1 MNAAMKYTELRYQP
15 EKSGIYVGSPSL
27 LRLPDGALLA
37 SHDYFEA
44 DPVSNLAPRISEIY
58 RSEDGGASWRNV
70 NHLSGALWGSLFLH
84 DDCIYHLGTDREYG
98 SIVIRR
104 SRDGG
109 FSWSDPQ
116 DERTGLLFRG
126 GPGRTG
132 PNYHFGG
139 ATPVAVH
146 RGRVFRACE
155 LFSEP
160 DGRFGWDAASF
171 RETILSAPDDADLLN
186 ADNWTLSRPLAFDAE
201 QLNTI
206 HPGLA
211 GQHSGWLEGNLVTAP
226 DGSLADLMRVHLNT
240 PNKAALLEI
249 APDGSDLSFRPET
262 GIIDFPGG
270 ASKFTVRR
278 DPATG
283 LYFTLSNPVT
293 MPECPWQRNILSL
306 CCSGDLRNW
315 KILKNLLTDD
325 TGLPPEESVRYTGF
339 QYADWEF
346 DGDDLIYL
354 VRMSYRGARNYH
366 DSNRITFHRERN
378 FRRATSPD
386 SGAK

>member
-126 GPGRTG
+126 GPGRTDRTTISG
-132 PNYHFGG
+132 
-139 ATPVAVH
+139 
-146 RGRVFRACE
+146 
-155 LFSEP
+155 EP
-160 DGRFGWDAASF
+160 PRLPSTAAGYSGHVNS
-171 RETILSAPDDADLLN
+171 SA
-186 ADNWTLSRPLAFDAE
+186 SR
-201 QLNTI
+201 T
-206 HPGLA
+206 
-211 GQHSGWLEGNLVTAP
+211 
-226 DGSLADLMRVHLNT
+226 
-240 PNKAALLEI
+240 
-249 APDGSDLSFRPET
+249 
-262 GIIDFPGG
+262 G
-270 ASKFTVRR
+270 ASAGTPHPSGRRFSVRR
-278 DPATG
+278 TTPI
-283 LYFTLSNPVT
+283 
-293 MPECPWQRNILSL
+293 C
-306 CCSGDLRNW
+306 
-315 KILKNLLTDD
+315 
-325 TGLPPEESVRYTGF
+325 
-339 QYADWEF
+339 
-346 DGDDLIYL
+346 
-354 VRMSYRGARNYH
+354 
-366 DSNRITFHRERN
+366 
-378 FRRATSPD
+378 
-386 SGAK
+386 